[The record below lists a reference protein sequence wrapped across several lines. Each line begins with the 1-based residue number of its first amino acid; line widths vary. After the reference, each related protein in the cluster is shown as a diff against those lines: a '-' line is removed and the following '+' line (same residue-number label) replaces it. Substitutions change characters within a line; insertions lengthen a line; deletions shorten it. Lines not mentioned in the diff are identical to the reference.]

1 MGWDDLIDIGLDVA
15 DFLLKDDDTDN
26 TLGFDAMVT
35 TRRQNPAK
43 SVRRGRYQL
52 HLARF
57 TGESGWYRCDADDF
71 ARMEPGVCAHFELA
85 DSRQISRCTRWTRTP
100 VQISQMLTEDKG
112 D

>member
-1 MGWDDLIDIGLDVA
+1 MGWDDLIDLGLDLA
-15 DFLLKDDDTDN
+15 GGLFDHDDTR
-26 TLGFDAMVT
+26 TRGFDALVVS
-35 TRRQNPAK
+35 RREDQSK
-43 SVRRGRYQL
+43 SVRRGRYLL

-57 TGESGWYRCDADDF
+57 TGEKGWYRCDADDF

-100 VQISQMLTEDKG
+100 EQISQMLIEDKG